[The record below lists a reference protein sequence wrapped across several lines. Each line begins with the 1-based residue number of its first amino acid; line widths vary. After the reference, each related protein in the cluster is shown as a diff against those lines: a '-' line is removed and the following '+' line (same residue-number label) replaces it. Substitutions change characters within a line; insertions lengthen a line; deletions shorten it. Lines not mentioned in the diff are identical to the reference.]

1 MAAASGTRLATWS
14 LVCAAAVV
22 PMYLVGFAIGTLLGA
37 ALDVPEGELLTTA
50 GAAGWVAGLALA
62 LLLPAPQAV
71 GLWLGV
77 RARRAGGGGRATGG
91 IVANAAI
98 GGFLL
103 ASGLAG
109 LLFS

>member
-1 MAAASGTRLATWS
+1 MTASPGTRLATWS

-22 PMYLVGFAIGTLLGA
+22 PMYLVAYGIGALLMA
-37 ALDVPEGELLTTA
+37 LLDVPEGELLTTA
-50 GAAGWVAGLALA
+50 GALGWVAGLALA

-77 RARRAGGGGRATGG
+77 RARRAGGGRRAVAG
-91 IVANAAI
+91 IAANAAI

-103 ASGLAG
+103 ATGLGG
-109 LLFS
+109 LLLA

>member
-1 MAAASGTRLATWS
+1 MAAAPGTRLATWS

-22 PMYLVGFAIGTLLGA
+22 PMYLVAYGVGTLLGA
-37 ALDVPEGELLTTA
+37 GLDVAEGDKLTSA
-50 GAAGWVAGLALA
+50 GAVGWIAGLALV

-77 RARRAGGGGRATGG
+77 RARRTGGGGRATAG

-103 ASGLAG
+103 ATG
-109 LLFS
+109 LLGLLVS